1 MYTFPREV
9 AYAKLTSNL
18 AIPAVGLAL
27 TEVLR
32 LNIPSLPVPIYLQF
46 ETAVGY
52 TQAGDGPGGIIMAIA
67 PAAVPNQF
75 GVIDGMHVYGVL
87 DTTIE
92 VGRKMFSC
100 VRLPEN
106 SGGDY
111 ILGGAR
117 IGAGVADDDS
127 ASVIATSLVPTQF
140 WATRA

>member
-18 AIPAVGLAL
+18 AITATGISL
-27 TEVLR
+27 TEILR
-32 LNIPSLPVPIYLQF
+32 LNIPSLPVPIYIQF
-46 ETAVGY
+46 EALVGY
-52 TQAGDGPGGIIMAIA
+52 TTTAHTGAILMGMA

-75 GVIDGMHVYGVL
+75 GVIDGMHEYGVVAT
-87 DTTIE
+87 DVQ

-111 ILGGAR
+111 ILGGAQ
-117 IGAGVADDDS
+117 ISGS
-127 ASVIATSLVPTQF
+127 ASASIIATSVVPTQF